1 MTLLKT
7 GGGVN
12 FLLLKC
18 VEGGGGEGDYVVTA
32 VKLQWKKIICSVALS
47 PLRARLIGFYR
58 GKGAYWFATSSESR
72 SDVILAGCFEYLS
85 GRDHSEES

>member
-1 MTLLKT
+1 MTLLKK

-18 VEGGGGEGDYVVTA
+18 MGEGDYVVTA

-85 GRDHSEES
+85 GRDHSGES